1 MTLFHWSRVAASNG
15 AADVTCPFPEGM
27 GAPALNDGARGMMAA
42 VAKYRDDIAGAIVT
56 TGNLNSYSVLSYQ
69 GFDSL
74 ADMNG
79 QEIAFSPHATNGNT
93 VVLNVDFLGA
103 KPLRTAPGVEL
114 MAGTL
119 VLGTPYMALYNNTDG
134 AFYLKGYYSG
144 PFDVPFLGGMD
155 LWDTV
160 APNSGFIFPQG
171 QAISRTVYSRAFA
184 KWGTKFGVGDGA
196 TTFNVPDK
204 TGRVSAMQEVTATR
218 LTTAGSGVDGSAF
231 GAAGGAETHTL
242 TTPNL
247 PPYTPSGANGVPG
260 YTDPTVFFGGV
271 SGGASATA
279 YFANNINA
287 SGQQQVGNPTHGSVT
302 APSFTGTPQGG
313 TSTPLPTITPLIV
326 VPYVIRIL

>member
-1 MTLFHWSRVAASNG
+1 MTLFHWSRVAANNG

-79 QEIAFSPHATNGNT
+79 QEIAFSPHATNGDT

-103 KPLRTAPGVEL
+103 KPLRTSPGIEL

-119 VLGTPYMALYNNTDG
+119 ILGSPYVALYNSTDG
-134 AFYLKGYYSG
+134 VFYLKGYYSS
-144 PFDVPFLGGMD
+144 PFNVPIFCGMD
-155 LWDTV
+155 CWDTV
-160 APNSGFIFPQG
+160 APSSIYIFPQH
-171 QAISRTVYSRAFA
+171 QELSRTVYARAFA
-184 KWGTKFGVGDGA
+184 KWGTQFGAGNGT
-196 TTFNVPDK
+196 TTFNAPDK
-204 TGRVSAMQEVTATR
+204 MGRVSVMQEIAASR

-231 GAAGGAETHTL
+231 GAAGGTETHTL

-247 PPYTPSGANGVPG
+247 PAYTPAGVNGVPG
-260 YTDPTVFFGGV
+260 YNEPVTFFGGV
-271 SGGASATA
+271 SGGSSATA
-279 YFANNINA
+279 YLANSVGA
-287 SGQQQVGNPTHGSVT
+287 SGQQPVGTPTHGSVT
-302 APSFTGTPQGG
+302 APSFTGVPQGG
-313 TSTPLPTITPLIV
+313 TSTPLPTIMPLIV
-326 VPYVIRIL
+326 VPYVIRVL